1 MKIAILSSG
10 FFPVVDGITI
20 TLYNRLKKLSKRGH
34 QVLLFC
40 PDYRPLQH
48 IYPNWQDYT
57 GNMFSGV
64 KIINL
69 ASTEFLDWELE
80 RNVDRQSYRTV
91 LNALEEFQPDILHID
106 EPERLFLGFLKVAGK
121 NFAKQKNIPCVSFF
135 HTNFLEYG
143 SDYFPLPSPI
153 EVIVKWSFKLFIRW
167 LYNSYDL
174 TVTSSPVTHQKLRQM
189 GIKRIVCDEF
199 LGVNLGDDRLKRDNF
214 FEDTYNILNIN
225 NKTKLIFLGRLTPDK
240 GWNFTID
247 LFPELARQIDLNNI
261 AILIAGDGI
270 MRAEIAQKL
279 AKFDRH
285 IHFLGRVS
293 IDCVPSLL
301 ANSDIHVTTSE
312 KETKGLTVL
321 EAFAAG
327 IPVIAPRAG
336 GVVDTIQDGVNGFLF
351 APQNK
356 SDFIAKLKLLIDN
369 PSLRQT
375 IGAKAKRDVTAYSW
389 DKGVANLVKVWETEI
404 ARRKDFKLS
413 LKP

>member
-20 TLYNRLKKLSKRGH
+20 TLYNRLKKLSEWGH

-48 IYPNWQDYT
+48 IYPNWHNYT
-57 GNMFSGV
+57 GNIFSGV
-64 KIINL
+64 EIINL

-80 RNVDRQSYRTV
+80 RNVDRQSYRTI

-106 EPERLFLGFLKVAGK
+106 EPERLFFGFLKVAGK
-121 NFAKQKNIPCVSFF
+121 DFAKREHIPCVSFF

-143 SDYFPLPSPI
+143 ADYFPLSTPI
-153 EVIVKWSFKLFIRW
+153 EAIVKWSFTLFLRW

-174 TVTSSPVTHQKLRQM
+174 TVTSSQTTHQKLRQM
-189 GIKRIVCDEF
+189 GIKRIVCDNF
-199 LGVNLGDDRLKRDNF
+199 LGVEISSDRLRQDNF
-214 FEDTYNILNIN
+214 FEDTYNIQNIN
-225 NKTKLIFLGRLTPDK
+225 NKIKLIFLGRLTPDK

-247 LFPELARQIDLNNI
+247 LFPELARQIELNNI

-270 MRAEIAQKL
+270 MRAEITQKL
-279 AKFDRH
+279 ARFSQH

-293 IDCVPSLL
+293 TDCVPSLL

-336 GVVDTIQDGVNGFLF
+336 GVVDTIQDGVNGLLF

-356 SDFIAKLKLLIDN
+356 TDFIAKLKLLIDN
-369 PSLRQT
+369 PSLRQN
-375 IGAKAKRDVTAYSW
+375 IGAKARQDIATYSW

-404 ARRKDFKLS
+404 AMKKRL
-413 LKP
+413 